1 MIITTK
7 IVPLATTLQNNP
19 DMTNNIL
26 IDSGTKTQIVNYLLT
41 VRELYDDTAS
51 KNKIN
56 EIINKIEEFTNKSN
70 YYITNNL

>member
-19 DMTNNIL
+19 NMNNNTL

-41 VRELYDDTAS
+41 VRELYDNTAS

-56 EIINKIEEFTNKSN
+56 EIINKMEEFTNKSN

>member
-1 MIITTK
+1 M
-7 IVPLATTLQNNP
+7 NNN
-19 DMTNNIL
+19 TL

-41 VRELYDDTAS
+41 VRELYDNTAS

-56 EIINKIEEFTNKSN
+56 EIINKMEEFTNKSN